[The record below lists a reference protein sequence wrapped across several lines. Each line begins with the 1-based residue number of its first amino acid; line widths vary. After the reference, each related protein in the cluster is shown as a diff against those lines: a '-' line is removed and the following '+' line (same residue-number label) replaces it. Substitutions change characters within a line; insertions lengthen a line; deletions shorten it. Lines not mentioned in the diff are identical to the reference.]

1 MKKDEF
7 LYEIMDEV
15 TVEEAEM
22 LDRLVARE
30 EKSFFGCLGRKE
42 KKEWKKMKSL
52 TMDKI
57 NGQMKEER
65 ISKVSL
71 FGRRRMVLLAA
82 VLVMMLG
89 IATVAKEKDWD
100 IEMAERIGFSGAM
113 ENLEG
118 GYVRIDKSVTKDD
131 ITITAVQSIGSQNC
145 QWIQFDTN
153 VPWETGEEGYYVF
166 EDMSIDI
173 TTKRGKNIGYGAG
186 LYSYD
191 NNGYVSFML
200 DVSGYEKI
208 NRANMHISLG
218 RLKQYE
224 NEYLEGGI
232 LLSEGLWEFEW
243 KNYYAANTI
252 TKHPYAVVDN
262 LLIYKTELSP
272 ISIHLEAVGLPSQE
286 HDYLTVESVTLQDG
300 TTVACQEA
308 TNHGCTN
315 KTFYHN
321 LNLFEQ
327 SIDLEKIQSV
337 TVNGKEIT
345 LR

>member
-1 MKKDEF
+1 M
-7 LYEIMDEV
+7 
-15 TVEEAEM
+15 
-22 LDRLVARE
+22 
-30 EKSFFGCLGRKE
+30 GRKE
-42 KKEWKKMKSL
+42 KKEWKKLKSL

-89 IATVAKEKDWD
+89 IAAFAKEKDWD
-100 IEMAERIGFSGAM
+100 IEMAEIIGFSGAM

-118 GYVRIDKSVTKDD
+118 GYVRIDKSVPQDD
-131 ITITAVQSIGSQNC
+131 ITITAVQSIGDQNC

-153 VPWETGEEGYYVF
+153 IPWEVGEEGYYLF
-166 EDMSIDI
+166 EDCSIDI
-173 TTKRGKNIGYGAG
+173 TTKNGKRMDDAMGY
-186 LYSYD
+186 YSYD

-200 DVSGYEKI
+200 DVSGYKKI

-224 NEYLEGGI
+224 NEYLEGGV
-232 LLSEGLWEFEW
+232 LLSEGLWEFDW

-262 LLIYKTELSP
+262 LLIYKMELSP

-286 HDYLTVESVTLQDG
+286 HDYLTVESVTLEDG
-300 TTVACQEA
+300 TTVLCQEA
-308 TNHGCTN
+308 SQHGCTN
-315 KTFYHN
+315 NTFYRD
-321 LNLFEQ
+321 LELFEQ
-327 SIDLEKIQSV
+327 SIDLEKIKSV
-337 TVNGKEIT
+337 TINGKEIT